1 MSQPNGEPVV
11 QPGNEPQ
18 NAPET
23 EPKNEPAKLTYE
35 QMEKELQKVRSE
47 AAARRV
53 ALREQEEAAKKWAE
67 YEESQKTEL
76 QKLQD
81 AVAERDKRL
90 ADKELEVTR
99 ARIAKKYSVADEDLD
114 LLVGDEASMTR
125 LAEKLGKGESQGS
138 SSPVD
143 LLAGNRGKPLGS
155 KAPEGNSFMDALIRG
170 NK

>member
-11 QPGNEPQ
+11 EPNNEPQ
-18 NAPET
+18 NSPEPNQ
-23 EPKNEPAKLTYE
+23 EPPAKLSYE
-35 QMEKELQKVRSE
+35 QMEAELKKVRSE

-67 YEESQKTEL
+67 YEESQKSEL

-99 ARIAKKYSVADEDLD
+99 ARIAKEYNVADEDLD
-114 LLVGDEASMTR
+114 LLVGDEDSMKR
-125 LAEKLGKGESQGS
+125 LAAKLGKSDSKGNSN
-138 SSPVD
+138 PVD

-155 KAPEGNSFMDALIRG
+155 NSPTGNSFMDALIRG
-170 NK
+170 TK